1 MGRFTEKAKAKVSGS
16 FITNGRE
23 KIDTPDLI
31 RMYPKGITI
40 NGVDFLK
47 DGKGGEFSAFTF
59 EEDDEKFFFG
69 GQILTDIA
77 NDWFDGYESAEDLS
91 NDLANEPVKVKLST
105 KKSKNGREYTAVE
118 VLD

>member
-1 MGRFTEKAKAKVSGS
+1 MGRFTEMAKSKVSGS
-16 FITNGRE
+16 FITKGRE

-31 RMYPKGITI
+31 RMYPNGITI

-47 DGKGGEFSAFTF
+47 YGTGGEFSAFTF
-59 EEDDEKFFFG
+59 EEDDEIFFFG
-69 GQILTDIA
+69 GQILTEIA
-77 NDWFDGYESAEDLS
+77 TDWFSGYESVEDLN
-91 NDLANEPVKVKLST
+91 NDLTKEPVKVKLST